1 MAEEKTYVFGEGAG
15 NNGILSLLG
24 SMLSQKGVDPNV
36 LLAMQGRN
44 NDGFGEGG
52 WFIWVIFLFFLM
64 GWGGNR
70 FGNNGAGG
78 LGKEEY
84 LAQNGWHFNKKLC
97 DWAVSKMHKRGANG
111 KPEEVTLTPKSELE
125 QLFRNYGIKVDNC
138 VGYDVMYVYHM
149 AKSDFFESSII
160 SEQYL
165 LQFVKDYLDDI
176 DGYDGKALTRFYAD
190 CIGSGTPI
198 MWEDMI

>member
-1 MAEEKTYVFGEGAG
+1 MINIIDPYWWNLGPVPVRNEGLPRIDIG
-15 NNGILSLLG
+15 GIYKLST
-24 SMLSQKGVDPNV
+24 N
-36 LLAMQGRN
+36 
-44 NDGFGEGG
+44 
-52 WFIWVIFLFFLM
+52 
-64 GWGGNR
+64 
-70 FGNNGAGG
+70 
-78 LGKEEY
+78 
-84 LAQNGWHFNKKLC
+84 
-97 DWAVSKMHKRGANG
+97 AVA
-111 KPEEVTLTPKSELE
+111 L
-125 QLFRNYGIKVDNC
+125 KVDNC

-198 MWEDMI
+198 M

>member
-1 MAEEKTYVFGEGAG
+1 MKRDRLDIRDKMPSG
-15 NNGILSLLG
+15 
-24 SMLSQKGVDPNV
+24 M
-36 LLAMQGRN
+36 
-44 NDGFGEGG
+44 
-52 WFIWVIFLFFLM
+52 
-64 GWGGNR
+64 
-70 FGNNGAGG
+70 
-78 LGKEEY
+78 EEY

-125 QLFRNYGIKVDNC
+125 QLFRNYGIKVVNC

>member
-1 MAEEKTYVFGEGAG
+1 
-15 NNGILSLLG
+15 
-24 SMLSQKGVDPNV
+24 
-36 LLAMQGRN
+36 
-44 NDGFGEGG
+44 
-52 WFIWVIFLFFLM
+52 
-64 GWGGNR
+64 
-70 FGNNGAGG
+70 
-78 LGKEEY
+78 
-84 LAQNGWHFNKKLC
+84 
-97 DWAVSKMHKRGANG
+97 
-111 KPEEVTLTPKSELE
+111 
-125 QLFRNYGIKVDNC
+125 
-138 VGYDVMYVYHM
+138 M

>member
-24 SMLSQKGVDPNV
+24 PMLSQRGVDPNV

-44 NDGFGEGG
+44 NDGFG
-52 WFIWVIFLFFLM
+52 
-64 GWGGNR
+64 
-70 FGNNGAGG
+70 
-78 LGKEEY
+78 
-84 LAQNGWHFNKKLC
+84 C
-97 DWAVSKMHKRGANG
+97 DWAVSKMRKRGANG

>member
-1 MAEEKTYVFGEGAG
+1 MQEYIKLQAVSVAYGSKKVLQEINFTLHKGECVA
-15 NNGILSLLG
+15 LLG
-24 SMLSQKGVDPNV
+24 PSGSGKSTILRLIIGLQEQTS
-36 LLAMQGRN
+36 
-44 NDGFGEGG
+44 GE
-52 WFIWVIFLFFLM
+52 VFL
-64 GWGGNR
+64 
-70 FGNNGAGG
+70 
-78 LGKEEY
+78 K
-84 LAQNGWHFNKKLC
+84 NK
-97 DWAVSKMHKRGANG
+97 AVQQYS
-111 KPEEVTLTPKSELE
+111 KSELE

-198 MWEDMI
+198 M

>member
-1 MAEEKTYVFGEGAG
+1 MFSNLRPNSQIYILYKDASPRLDVGSVVSVSMPVPKYPIQPMFGQPQEMVVDITVKVNNQDVTYQKIPANLDIADF
-15 NNGILSLLG
+15 NN
-24 SMLSQKGVDPNV
+24 
-36 LLAMQGRN
+36 
-44 NDGFGEGG
+44 
-52 WFIWVIFLFFLM
+52 
-64 GWGGNR
+64 
-70 FGNNGAGG
+70 
-78 LGKEEY
+78 
-84 LAQNGWHFNKKLC
+84 
-97 DWAVSKMHKRGANG
+97 SK
-111 KPEEVTLTPKSELE
+111 
-125 QLFRNYGIKVDNC
+125 KVDNC

-198 MWEDMI
+198 M

>member
-1 MAEEKTYVFGEGAG
+1 MVHLG
-15 NNGILSLLG
+15 NFL
-24 SMLSQKGVDPNV
+24 V
-36 LLAMQGRN
+36 LPYGL
-44 NDGFGEGG
+44 
-52 WFIWVIFLFFLM
+52 
-64 GWGGNR
+64 GGNG

-78 LGKEEY
+78 LG
-84 LAQNGWHFNKKLC
+84 N
-97 DWAVSKMHKRGANG
+97 R
-111 KPEEVTLTPKSELE
+111 
-125 QLFRNYGIKVDNC
+125 
-138 VGYDVMYVYHM
+138 YDVMYVYHM

>member
-1 MAEEKTYVFGEGAG
+1 
-15 NNGILSLLG
+15 
-24 SMLSQKGVDPNV
+24 
-36 LLAMQGRN
+36 
-44 NDGFGEGG
+44 
-52 WFIWVIFLFFLM
+52 
-64 GWGGNR
+64 
-70 FGNNGAGG
+70 
-78 LGKEEY
+78 
-84 LAQNGWHFNKKLC
+84 
-97 DWAVSKMHKRGANG
+97 MHKSGANG

>member
-1 MAEEKTYVFGEGAG
+1 MDLCNPLKLRNLRGFF
-15 NNGILSLLG
+15 ILIVTLCFSLL
-24 SMLSQKGVDPNV
+24 P
-36 LLAMQGRN
+36 
-44 NDGFGEGG
+44 
-52 WFIWVIFLFFLM
+52 
-64 GWGGNR
+64 
-70 FGNNGAGG
+70 
-78 LGKEEY
+78 
-84 LAQNGWHFNKKLC
+84 
-97 DWAVSKMHKRGANG
+97 VSKMRKRGANG

>member
-24 SMLSQKGVDPNV
+24 PMLSQRGVDPNV

-64 GWGGNR
+64 GW
-70 FGNNGAGG
+70 
-78 LGKEEY
+78 
-84 LAQNGWHFNKKLC
+84 
-97 DWAVSKMHKRGANG
+97 GANG